1 MNRSNDVISDGEEAD
16 INIRAATDTDDK
28 NVVIIYGVSR
38 DKSDALPANMIV
50 SMQNLLRFDEILFTK
65 FRVILII
72 HLLNLFNDA
81 IFTLNHILHLRP
93 IWSL

>member
-1 MNRSNDVISDGEEAD
+1 MNRSNDVISDGEKAD

-38 DKSDALPANMIV
+38 DKSDALPANM
-50 SMQNLLRFDEILFTK
+50 LRVRVDEILFTK